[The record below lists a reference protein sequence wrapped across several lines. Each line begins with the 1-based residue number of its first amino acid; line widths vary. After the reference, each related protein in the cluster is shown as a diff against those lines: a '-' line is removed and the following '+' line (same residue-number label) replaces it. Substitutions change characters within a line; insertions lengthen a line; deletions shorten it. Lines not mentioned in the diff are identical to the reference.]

1 MNKSNSPYIMKK
13 FIKHVSIGNVLLE
26 KSINLN
32 SPYIMKK
39 FIKPVSIGNV
49 LLEKSINFF

>member
-13 FIKHVSIGNVLLE
+13 FIKPVSIGNVLLE